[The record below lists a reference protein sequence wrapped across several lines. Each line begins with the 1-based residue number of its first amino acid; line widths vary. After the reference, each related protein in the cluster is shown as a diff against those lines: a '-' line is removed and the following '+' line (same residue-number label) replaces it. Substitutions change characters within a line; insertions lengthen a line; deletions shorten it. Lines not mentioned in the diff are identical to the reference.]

1 MEAML
6 ARSKSILKSP
16 GFPSNFRHNVT
27 IRNIWVI
34 SSRQGAAPAGPG
46 GMEAMLAR
54 ALTSLGVHVRHEA
67 APLLDY
73 GETQRTST
81 VLALSLLTSLAVRFR
96 GDWR

>member
-1 MEAML
+1 
-6 ARSKSILKSP
+6 
-16 GFPSNFRHNVT
+16 
-27 IRNIWVI
+27 
-34 SSRQGAAPAGPG
+34 
-46 GMEAMLAR
+46 MEAMLAR